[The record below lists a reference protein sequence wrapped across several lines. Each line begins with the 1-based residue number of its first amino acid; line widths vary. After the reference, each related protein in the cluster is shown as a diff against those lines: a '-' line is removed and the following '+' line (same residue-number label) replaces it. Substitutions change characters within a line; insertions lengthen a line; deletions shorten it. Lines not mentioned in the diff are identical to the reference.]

1 MWPAVILAKS
11 LIARANGFVNN
22 PNISTTIII
31 GKRNTGIPCGIK
43 PLKYPKT
50 PGNLLARAVDYSPL
64 GFLKAFTYFINS
76 KYFDKRYS
84 QRQLSLDIARGISGT
99 AMWTLGLYLLYLGIA
114 SGGDDDN
121 DKLTIDNYI
130 QKLKDLKFDVNDI
143 NDLEKFK
150 EKDELFKFISRFS
163 FRDCK

>member
-1 MWPAVILAKS
+1 ML
-11 LIARANGFVNN
+11 
-22 PNISTTIII
+22 
-31 GKRNTGIPCGIK
+31 
-43 PLKYPKT
+43 
-50 PGNLLARAVDYSPL
+50 
-64 GFLKAFTYFINS
+64 
-76 KYFDKRYS
+76 
-84 QRQLSLDIARGISGT
+84 LSLNDKYT
-99 AMWTLGLYLLYLGIA
+99 
-114 SGGDDDN
+114 DDN

>member
-1 MWPAVILAKS
+1 ML
-11 LIARANGFVNN
+11 
-22 PNISTTIII
+22 
-31 GKRNTGIPCGIK
+31 
-43 PLKYPKT
+43 
-50 PGNLLARAVDYSPL
+50 
-64 GFLKAFTYFINS
+64 
-76 KYFDKRYS
+76 
-84 QRQLSLDIARGISGT
+84 LSL
-99 AMWTLGLYLLYLGIA
+99 
-114 SGGDDDN
+114 N